1 MKEAVE
7 IVQGAVL
14 ALCLFGLAMCAI
26 VGVAVLV
33 RGALGEL
40 GEKFKGRAA
49 QGAAFAVAAVV
60 AILYGGT
67 KPPQPTTGRFYFDT
81 YLTDAGSVLSNGTA
95 HVAATKNSA
104 IIPDT
109 TPVRVYARE
118 LAQTNAEDW
127 VELMPR
133 RTLAELPADY
143 ALENATNHNVLVSLD
158 WTPPTPVIT
167 NLLFQATPKIV
178 LGYVA
183 TSNGLIRIVV
193 PRSALIK
200 ENQP

>member
-33 RGALGEL
+33 RGTLGEL
-40 GEKFKGRAA
+40 AEKFKGRTA
-49 QGAAFAVAAVV
+49 QGAAFAVVAVV

-67 KPPQPTTGRFYFDT
+67 KPPQPKTGRFYFDT
-81 YLTDAGSVLSNGTA
+81 YLTDAGSVLTNDTA

-109 TPVRVYARE
+109 TPVLVYARE

-133 RTLAELPADY
+133 RTFAELPADY

-178 LGYVA
+178 LGDVA

-193 PRSALIK
+193 PRSVLIK

>member
-26 VGVAVLV
+26 AGVAVLV

-40 GEKFKGRAA
+40 AEKFKGRTTQAA
-49 QGAAFAVAAVV
+49 VFAAAAVV

-67 KPPQPTTGRFYFDT
+67 KPAHGRFYFDT
-81 YLTDAGSVLSNGTA
+81 YLTDAGSVLTNDTA

-109 TPVRVYARE
+109 TPVLVYARE
-118 LAQTNAEDW
+118 LAQTNADDW

-178 LGYVA
+178 LGDVA